1 MVLHYQIKRLL
12 VLLLLL
18 VSSSKVDKASTS
30 VETPC
35 TVKNDAKH
43 MTDVF
48 PVVFHDATVE
58 PASDAAKYILTSSK

>member
-1 MVLHYQIKRLL
+1 MLNVISQILNTYIGTTLPNKE
-12 VLLLLL
+12 VACGK
-18 VSSSKVDKASTS
+18 SATDFTATKN

-48 PVVFHDATVE
+48 PVVFHDA
-58 PASDAAKYILTSSK
+58 I